1 MEQYLRS
8 RTYRLAGPVPL
19 GAFRAGDHVEDAAS
33 GHGLEALSEAI
44 CASSGGDSPQKARQ
58 EGVPR
63 GCNRGCSCGESW
75 SGVVGGGS
83 GAQKYP
89 YLVTGQ
95 TPSRVLVNEASFTG
109 CGQVG
114 GGVRLLSGIICGRHL
129 RPIVSP

>member
-1 MEQYLRS
+1 MKQYLRS

-19 GAFRAGDHVEDAAS
+19 GAFRAGDHFEDGAS
-33 GHGLEALSEAI
+33 GHGLEALSGQTGARSGTEAL
-44 CASSGGDSPQKARQ
+44 GRVGQNDS
-58 EGVPR
+58 ER
-63 GCNRGCSCGESW
+63 GCHRGCSCGESW

-89 YLVTGQ
+89 YLVTAQ
-95 TPSRVLVNEASFTG
+95 TPSRVLVNEAGFTG

-129 RPIVSP
+129 RPIVTP